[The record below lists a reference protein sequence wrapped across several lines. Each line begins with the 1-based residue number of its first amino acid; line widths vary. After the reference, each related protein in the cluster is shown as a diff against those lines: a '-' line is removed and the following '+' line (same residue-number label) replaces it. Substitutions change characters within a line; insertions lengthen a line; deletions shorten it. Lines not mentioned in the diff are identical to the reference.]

1 MKLTAQPTW
10 RNGLRDVVPVLI
22 GVVPFGLIFGVT
34 AAASDVDQLAAWA
47 SSFLLFGGSSQMAL
61 IGVMG
66 TGGAAITALITAIIL
81 NSRSLMYS
89 ADLGR
94 YTSDLPTG
102 LRARM
107 AYLLT
112 DEAYAV
118 THNRF
123 SDPTQT
129 AGLPSYYFGVALGLW
144 TSWQIS
150 TTAGFLLEQVIPQS
164 WRLEF
169 AVPMVFVALIIFSVK
184 AMPGVLAAAVG
195 GGVAVVT
202 MHLDYQLGLVCGTF
216 AGVLTGLLAERWFA
230 S

>member
-1 MKLTAQPTW
+1 MTLTTQPTW
-10 RNGLRDVVPVLI
+10 RDGLRDVVPVLI
-22 GVVPFGLIFGVT
+22 GIVPFGVIFGVT

-61 IGVMG
+61 VGVMG
-66 TGGAAITALITAIIL
+66 AGGAAITALLTVIVL
-81 NSRSLMYS
+81 NSRHLMYS

-94 YTSDLPTG
+94 FTPDLPIG

-112 DEAYAV
+112 DQAYAV

-123 SDPTQT
+123 TDPTQT
-129 AGLPSYYFGVALGLW
+129 AGLPSYYFGVAVGLW

-150 TTAGFLLEQVIPQS
+150 TTSGFLLEQVIPQS

-169 AVPMVFVALIIFSVK
+169 AVPMVFLALLIFSVK
-184 AMPGVLAAAVG
+184 SMPGVLAAVVG
-195 GGVAVVT
+195 GSVAVAT
-202 MHLDYQLGLVCGTF
+202 MHLEYQLGLMCGAV
-216 AGVLTGLLAERWFA
+216 AGVLTGLIAERWFA